1 VVFEARLLETEH
13 GLVPEGEGWFV
24 VNAREARWGS
34 RGGVFGS
41 VVPFEGEIEFPDLGV
56 NVRVLEPGRPNGHY
70 HGEVHQEAFLV
81 LDGECLLL
89 VEGEERP
96 LRAWDFVHLPPWTE
110 HILVGAG
117 DRPCVVAMIG
127 GRSEPDRIHY
137 PRSELA
143 LRHGAGV
150 ERATDSPQESY
161 AACPEWRPQRYRE
174 GDLP

>member
-1 VVFEARLLETEH
+1 VAPEAKLVETEH
-13 GLVPEGEGWFV
+13 GLVPKGDGWFV

-34 RGGVFGS
+34 RANVFGAS
-41 VVPFEGEIEFPDLGV
+41 VRFEGEPEFPEFGINL
-56 NVRVLEPGRPNGHY
+56 RVLEPGQANGHY

-81 LDGECLLL
+81 LSGECLLL

-117 DRPCVVAMIG
+117 DAPCVVAMIG
-127 GRSEPDRIHY
+127 GRFDPDRIRY
-137 PRSELA
+137 PRADLA
-143 LRHGAGV
+143 LRHDAGV
-150 ERATDSPQESY
+150 ERETDSVDESY
-161 AACPEWRPQRYRE
+161 AAHPAGRPQQYRE